1 MPPTRGPGIAMNQA
15 QTREHRRRRSEIAV
29 ERAALDLFLQKGFNS
44 TTVDEIADEV
54 DISRRTFF
62 RYFESKEGVVFSN
75 VNHDMNALETILAS
89 RSPDE
94 PPLVALRE
102 SLIEFADYLED
113 RRDIMRARF
122 ELVSKNPELQARG
135 AQIREEWTGLVE
147 RALGRHTGLA
157 EPDVRTRLLAAV
169 GVTALR
175 IAVQDWIES
184 GATLAS
190 LTRENFR
197 ILEDSWSAELR
208 L

>member
-1 MPPTRGPGIAMNQA
+1 
-15 QTREHRRRRSEIAV
+15 
-29 ERAALDLFLQKGFNS
+29 LDLFLQKGFQS
-44 TTVDEIADEV
+44 TTVDEIAEEV

-75 VNHDMNALETILAS
+75 VNQDMNELERILAA

-102 SLIEFADYLED
+102 SFIEFAHYLED
-113 RRDIMRARF
+113 RRDIMQARF
-122 ELVSKNPELQARG
+122 ELVTRNPELQARG
-135 AQIREEWTGLVE
+135 AQISQEWTGLVE

-169 GVTALR
+169 GVSALR
-175 IAVQDWIES
+175 IAIQNWIQS
-184 GATLAS
+184 QGTLAS

-197 ILEDSWSAELR
+197 ILEDSWSAEVR
-208 L
+208 V